1 VCDLAVGT
9 NPVEASLPVKS
20 AGVIGQQM
28 AAAVSNG
35 VDDKWSCPSELSFQA
50 EYRTF
55 AETLF
60 QFAIHTVHF

>member
-1 VCDLAVGT
+1 
-9 NPVEASLPVKS
+9 LPVKS